1 MFLQYKFPIEPTR
14 AQHARL
20 ASILQLQRN
29 LYNDALQNRR
39 AAFQR
44 GVHLTYE
51 DDTKSLPAYRMAN
64 RQHTALP
71 WGINNWTLRCVD
83 TAMTWYRDRLTAN
96 PNAGFPRFR
105 SEERW
110 RSFGVHGVRG
120 CVVADGYLSVDGI
133 VGKLRMR
140 MHRPLPADARL
151 ARLTFTRRARQWHV
165 AILIDCKVGDQ
176 EHKKPGSACG
186 LDLGI
191 EQLASLSDG
200 SLFDDTPRK
209 TTQSSALRRAYRA
222 LARCQKDS
230 RRSKKLR
237 ERQDRASQRVINLRS
252 TRLHQISAAITNRF
266 ETIVVEDLAL
276 KQFPRPTRTRRPS
289 DGVGAIAIRENGQVL
304 AEPRPKRLLEMIR
317 YKAEKAGGKVVVVDP
332 RHITQTC
339 NACGSPTS
347 ESNDADRHICACGA
361 DVPRGTNNAINIL
374 ARGLSAHAA
383 ALGRRVGKVLPNAS
397 V

>member
-1 MFLQYKFPIEPTR
+1 MFLQYKFPIEPSR

-39 AAFQR
+39 AAYQR

-83 TAMTWYRDRLTAN
+83 TAMTRYRDRLTAN

-120 CVVADGYLSVDGI
+120 CVVADSYLSVDGI
-133 VGKLRMR
+133 VGKLRVR

-151 ARLTFTRRARQWHV
+151 AGLTFTRRARRWHV
-165 AILIDCKVGDQ
+165 TILVDCKAGGQ
-176 EHKKPGSACG
+176 EHQNPGSACG
-186 LDLGI
+186 VDLGI
-191 EQLASLSDG
+191 DHLASLSDG
-200 SLFDDTPRK
+200 SLFNDTVRW
-209 TTQSSALRRAYRA
+209 TTQNAALRRAHRA
-222 LARCQKDS
+222 LARCQKNS
-230 RRSKKLR
+230 RRSKMLR
-237 ERQDRASQRVINLRS
+237 ERRDRASQRVINLRS

-266 ETIVVEDLAL
+266 ETIVVEDLDL
-276 KQFPRPTRTRRPS
+276 KQFPRPSRTRRPS
-289 DGVGAIAIRENGQVL
+289 DGIGAIAARENGQIL
-304 AEPRPKRLLEMIR
+304 AEVRPKRLLEMIR
-317 YKAEKAGGKVVVVDP
+317 YKAEKAGGAVIIVDP
-332 RHITQTC
+332 RRIAPKC
-339 NACGSPTS
+339 NACGSPSS
-347 ESNDADRHICACGA
+347 ESNDGERHICACGV

-383 ALGRRVGKVLPNAS
+383 ALGRRVGKALPNAS